1 MENIILIIF
10 VTIVVVVALYLSIAI
25 PDFIVSLEDGV
36 IRFII
41 ECFTKGK
48 GPKVAWRN
56 FKDMF
61 KHIETYF

>member
-1 MENIILIIF
+1 MENVILIIF
-10 VTIVVVVALYLSIAI
+10 VTIVVVVVIYLLDGF
-25 PDFIVSLEDGV
+25 PNFIISLEDGV

-48 GPKVAWRN
+48 GPKVAWKN

-61 KHIETYF
+61 KHIDTYF